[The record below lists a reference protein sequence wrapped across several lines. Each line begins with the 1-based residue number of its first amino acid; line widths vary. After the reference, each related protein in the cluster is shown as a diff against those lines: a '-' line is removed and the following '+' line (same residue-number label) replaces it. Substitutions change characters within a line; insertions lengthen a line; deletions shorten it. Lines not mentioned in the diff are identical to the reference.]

1 MAAAIAQ
8 GREER
13 KALLNKVAGTLALP
27 PTMHL
32 HQLIK
37 TDTPESLLPRLSEK
51 RTSWCSVMIIRRLA
65 GTCRTETCL
74 LACPPRDTLPSVSA
88 DRQLLVVGGPY
99 RGPE

>member
-1 MAAAIAQ
+1 MPILPPRGMPAAIAQ

-51 RTSWCSVMIIRRLA
+51 
-65 GTCRTETCL
+65 
-74 LACPPRDTLPSVSA
+74 A
-88 DRQLLVVGGPY
+88 DLMVLGHDHPAFGGHVPY
-99 RGPE
+99 RDLSAGLSSAQHAPLGIR